1 MQKYKN
7 YDWWMIGAAFALA
20 IFGLVMIYSASFP
33 LAIDLY
39 DNPAH
44 FFQRQLIFFILGTLM
59 FIFFMHF
66 PFRRFQVFIP
76 FLMLISIVSLT
87 LVLIIG
93 NEVNGATSWFNIG
106 PFTVQPAEFVKIAVI
121 IYLAYVYSKK
131 QTYINRLV
139 TGVLPPLVMIV
150 VIFALIALQPD
161 IGTAASI
168 IMTTGVIVYLSGA
181 KISHIAGLGA
191 VAAVV
196 IGILAAIEPYRVQR
210 LTAFRDPFEVAEAAS
225 GSGYQLIQSYIAFA
239 HGGLFGTGL
248 GQSVQKMHFLPEP
261 HTDFILAVVAEELG
275 IFGIGFILLCLGI
288 IAWRGSLI
296 GIRNRSQFGTL
307 LAFGI
312 VFQLLSQAVIN
323 AGAATGLMPITG
335 LTFPLMS
342 YGGSSLLVTMILLG
356 ILANISKYTSLD
368 RKKSAQESS
377 AI

>member
-7 YDWWMIGAAFALA
+7 YDWWMIGATFALA
-20 IFGLVMIYSASFP
+20 IFGMIMIYSASFP

-44 FFQRQLIFFILGTLM
+44 FFQRQLIFFILGTVF

-66 PFRRFQVFIP
+66 PYRRFQLFIP
-76 FLMLISIVSLT
+76 FMMLASILS
-87 LVLIIG
+87 LVLVLLIG
-93 NEVNGATSWFNIG
+93 NEVNGATSWFNVG
-106 PFTVQPAEFVKIAVI
+106 PFTIQPAEFVKIAVI

-139 TGVLPPLVMIV
+139 TGVMPPLVMIV
-150 VIFALIALQPD
+150 IVFALIALQPD
-161 IGTAASI
+161 IGTAASM

-181 KISHIAGLGA
+181 KLKHIAGLGA
-191 VAAVV
+191 VAVVV

-275 IFGIGFILLCLGI
+275 IFGIGFILLCLGT

-296 GIRNRSQFGTL
+296 GIRNRNQFGTL

-312 VFQLLSQAVIN
+312 VFQLLSQAIIN

-342 YGGSSLLVTMILLG
+342 YGGSSLLVTMVLLG

-368 RKKSAQESS
+368 RKKSVEETN